1 MGACAA
7 LGCRPPICPNICV
20 PASIWALLR
29 FADTATETH
38 THMFRLAQLHL
49 AKAPI
54 PMTCSIQMKKLTG
67 GEAQIT
73 TWDWFAHPN
82 NRISVC
88 RLSRFSG
95 LVARPSPGPSHA
107 LLLFQSGRGAVRN
120 GSLQIAFR
128 KVLLRKAEKPHD
140 HAVTRRGLRACC
152 AVLCCVA
159 SVVFEAPENE
169 AMCWLQTMEPCGA
182 DWTPSHAALSPK
194 ACFLPRPPSGRG
206 RRIRQSH

>member
-1 MGACAA
+1 MVHGVQRDT
-7 LGCRPPICPNICV
+7 LGFRNGKDTFAREVQQRP
-20 PASIWALLR
+20 R
-29 FADTATETH
+29 TKH
-38 THMFRLAQLHL
+38 T
-49 AKAPI
+49 
-54 PMTCSIQMKKLTG
+54 
-67 GEAQIT
+67 
-73 TWDWFAHPN
+73 
-82 NRISVC
+82 RIK

-140 HAVTRRGLRACC
+140 HVVTRRGLRACC